1 MGDSEITSAE
11 VNGFNVETNTGETP
25 EEITESLK
33 TEEEAEEEADELSEA
48 ASELGKRGAKAA
60 AKARQKAAKEAKKA
74 EAEQAAE
81 EPQETDE
88 PEEQEA
94 KGEESEEEE
103 AEEEDKKPPK
113 NKRDARTRVLEA
125 TRQAAEAK
133 RERDELRREV
143 EYLRK
148 SVEEARRPPQEQ
160 KEPAPQDGDK
170 EPIEDDF
177 DNYRDYVRAAARW
190 EARQEFKQQQ
200 EARTREQQQRAL
212 DDRLVAQINKFGDAI
227 RPHVDTFSP
236 EVLAL
241 KTEFQLRPG
250 ERPTASNWIAN
261 ELFTDTENAPALMSH
276 FTEHP
281 DVLQRIAALPTPRDV
296 TREMAILVTRLTAAS
311 PTGSNGAEREEVSK
325 AKPPVKPVAG
335 APYVADGTKAPKEG
349 EDFDAWLQRTRPAV
363 IR

>member
-11 VNGFNVETNTGETP
+11 VGGFNVETNTGETP

-48 ASELGKRGAKAA
+48 ASELGKKGGKAA

-74 EAEQAAE
+74 QEAQPPEEASEPDEAAAPE
-81 EPQETDE
+81 ESDEEE
-88 PEEQEA
+88 PEE
-94 KGEESEEEE
+94 S
-103 AEEEDKKPPK
+103 EEEDKKPPK

-143 EYLRK
+143 EYLRR

-160 KEPAPQDGDK
+160 KEAASAPDGDK
-170 EPIEDDF
+170 EPSEDDF

-212 DDRLVAQINKFGDAI
+212 DDRLVQQINKFGDAI
-227 RPHVDTFSP
+227 RPHVETFSP
-236 EVLAL
+236 DVLAL

-276 FTEHP
+276 LSEHP
-281 DVLQRIAALPTPRDV
+281 DVLQRLAALPTPRDV

-349 EDFDAWLQRTRPAV
+349 EDFDAWLNRTRPAV